1 MGLMCKTRAGYVCS
15 IQQLAT
21 DVHDATGEDR
31 SAIVLHDSQGGLA
44 RKERV
49 LLGSP
54 PPMYKKKR
62 IYRADIL
69 GCNPIKVHS

>member
-1 MGLMCKTRAGYVCS
+1 MHGADVHNTCWGVCVAYNNLVS
-15 IQQLAT
+15 

-31 SAIVLHDSQGGLA
+31 SETVLHDSQGGLA

-54 PPMYKKKR
+54 LPMLKKR
-62 IYRADIL
+62 KDL
-69 GCNPIKVHS
+69 HG